1 MKKKIYKN
9 IFLIVFSGIL
19 LMTIMLI
26 AKETDLFDDLEDM
39 EAGLK
44 ISGGMMLNVV
54 LALALV
60 VLISNVLLIVLNL
73 FRNRRGRI
81 GTLVTVI
88 SSLIKYI
95 SVLVAFC
102 WILSIIGVNV
112 STIFASVGIFALI
125 LGFGAESLV
134 ADLVTGVFILF
145 ENQYNVGDIVEIDGF
160 RGKVKEIG
168 IRTLSLEDTGG
179 NIKIIN
185 NSELKNIVN
194 RSNQRSVAVCDVS
207 VSYNTDIEELE
218 EKLVNMLQ
226 KIKAKHTDIFIGR
239 VEFVGVEALADSG
252 VVLRIIADVSEENI
266 FKGRR
271 LLNKEIKIM
280 FDKDGII
287 IPYPQVDVHSK

>member
-9 IFLIVFSGIL
+9 IFMIVFSGIL

-26 AKETDLFDDLEDM
+26 AKETDLFDGLGDM

-60 VLISNVLLIVLNL
+60 VLITNVLLIVLKL

-168 IRTLSLEDTGG
+168 IRTLSLEDTGC

>member
-1 MKKKIYKN
+1 MKKQIYKN

-73 FRNRRGRI
+73 FRNRKGRI

-179 NIKIIN
+179 NIKTIN

>member
-1 MKKKIYKN
+1 MKKQIYKN

-60 VLISNVLLIVLNL
+60 VLISNVLLIVLKL

>member
-1 MKKKIYKN
+1 MKKQVLKSFISVIIAGALFVAITLAAKN
-9 IFLIVFSGIL
+9 
-19 LMTIMLI
+19 
-26 AKETDLFDDLEDM
+26 TDLFESLGDVGAKVTID
-39 EAGLK
+39 
-44 ISGGMMLNVV
+44 GGMVLNVV

-60 VLISNVLLIVLNL
+60 VLISNVLLMILGL
-73 FRNRRGRI
+73 FRNRKGRT
-81 GTLVTVI
+81 GTLATVA
-88 SSLIKYI
+88 SSLIKYA

-102 WILSIIGVNV
+102 WVLTIIGVNV

-168 IRTLSLEDTGG
+168 IRTLSLEDSGG

-194 RSNQRSVAVCDVS
+194 RSNQRSVAVCDVG
-207 VSYNTDIEELE
+207 VSYDIDLE
-218 EKLVNMLQ
+218 DLEGKLAKILK
-226 KIKAKHTDIFIGR
+226 KIKEKHSDIFVDR
-239 VEFVGVEALADSG
+239 VEFVGVEALADSA

-280 FDKDGII
+280 FDKEGIN
-287 IPYPQVDVHSK
+287 IPYPQLDVHTK

>member
-60 VLISNVLLIVLNL
+60 VLITNVLLIVLKL

-168 IRTLSLEDTGG
+168 IRTLSLEDTGC

>member
-1 MKKKIYKN
+1 MKKQIYKN

-81 GTLVTVI
+81 GTMVSVI

-112 STIFASVGIFALI
+112 STIFASVGIFSLI

-168 IRTLSLEDTGG
+168 IRTLSLEDTGC

>member
-26 AKETDLFDDLEDM
+26 AKETDLFDGLGDM

>member
-1 MKKKIYKN
+1 MKKQIYKN